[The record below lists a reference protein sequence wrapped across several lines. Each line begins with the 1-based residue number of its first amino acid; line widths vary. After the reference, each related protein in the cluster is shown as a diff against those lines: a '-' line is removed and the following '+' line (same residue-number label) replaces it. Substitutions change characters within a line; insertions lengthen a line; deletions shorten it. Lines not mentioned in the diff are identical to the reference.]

1 MRYDMVDQEDINYN
15 SDRRLRQLRAAGAGG
30 TNGGLID
37 EDWTRAALAAQ
48 RENTGGNFQTRL
60 DQAMLDSQRAMVEA
74 GHGAIPGLEAGTT
87 ADGMQSGLGSIL
99 QNSGAITGA
108 RSGAAGDYLARS
120 GLGGRA
126 NAMQAAGRMSTSD
139 TFAIE
144 DELNRRRQG
153 LAGIGMTGMG
163 VQSDIMNAQGIR
175 GQTQSLMR
183 AQNKAQQRTQNMN
196 LLGGLLGAAGGMS
209 FGGGGGGG
217 SMASDYTGAAMQN
230 WLRTQ

>member
-1 MRYDMVDQEDINYN
+1 MTGLY
-15 SDRRLRQLRAAGAGG
+15 
-30 TNGGLID
+30 TPGLIS
-37 EDWTRAALAAQ
+37 TAH
-48 RENTGGNFQTRL
+48 L
-60 DQAMLDSQRAMVEA
+60 DKRINQAMLDSQQAMVEA
-74 GHGAIPGLEAGTT
+74 GHSSIPGLEAGTT
-87 ADGMQSGLGSIL
+87 AAGIQGGLGSIL

-108 RSGAAGDYLARS
+108 RSGAANDYLARS
-120 GLGGRA
+120 GLGSRA
-126 NAMQAAGRMSTSD
+126 NAAQAAGRMSTSD

-217 SMASDYTGAAMQN
+217 MASDYTGAAMQN

>member
-1 MRYDMVDQEDINYN
+1 MFEDAYA
-15 SDRRLRQLRAAGAGG
+15 RANAAN
-30 TNGGLID
+30 TNPVPQG
-37 EDWTRAALAAQ
+37 WTTEAALYNK
-48 RENTGGNFQTRL
+48 ELLGGNFQDRL
-60 DQAMLDSQRAMVEA
+60 SQAMLDSQRAMVEA

-87 ADGMQSGLGSIL
+87 AEGMQSGLGSIL

-120 GLGGRA
+120 GLGNRA
-126 NAMQAAGRMSTSD
+126 NAMQAAGGMSTSD

-196 LLGGLLGAAGGMS
+196 ILGGLLGAAGGMN
-209 FGGGGGGG
+209 FGGGGGG